1 MAIKLG
7 RRLFSSFRNLLPG
20 DLIEFG
26 YSGKVRTGVVV
37 SPNWKENVDCYIF
50 DSPENV
56 PEELLEYILQTT
68 TTIDSGDLYVDFGN
82 TYEFKSFKQN
92 SMMAIQQIEYLLI
105 DEENEQQETEEQ
117 TVEEKVIDTV
127 TEVTEDLNL
136 YGE

>member
-37 SPNWKENVDCYIF
+37 SPDWKENVDCYIF